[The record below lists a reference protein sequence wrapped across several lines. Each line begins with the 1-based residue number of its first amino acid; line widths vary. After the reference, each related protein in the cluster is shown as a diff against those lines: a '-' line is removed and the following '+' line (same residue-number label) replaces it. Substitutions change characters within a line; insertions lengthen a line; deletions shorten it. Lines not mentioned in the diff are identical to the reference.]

1 MAEEQLSKWK
11 GKESIES
18 ASITAEQV
26 WACLEDFCNA
36 HKWLP
41 NLDTCYLVEG
51 VPGQPGLVRYCASS
65 KSDGHEVTIRWV
77 KEKLILMDPIQR
89 WLSYEVTDNNVG
101 IKSYVA
107 TIKVFPINFDNG
119 MKGCRIEWSYVA
131 DPFEGWKF
139 EDFASHIDYSLKFM
153 TKKMEH
159 ASLLMGQNLSTS
171 AT

>member
-1 MAEEQLSKWK
+1 MAEEQPSKWE

-18 ASITAEQV
+18 AGITAEQV

-51 VPGQPGLVRYCASS
+51 APGQPGLIRYCGSS
-65 KSDGHEVTIRWV
+65 QSDDHEVTIRWV

-89 WLSYEVTDNNVG
+89 CLSYEVTDNNMG

-107 TIKVFPINFDNG
+107 TIKVRPINFDNG
-119 MKGCRIEWSYVA
+119 MEGCRIEWSYVA
-131 DPFEGWKF
+131 DPFEGWRF
-139 EDFASHIDYSLKFM
+139 EDFASYIDYSLKFM
-153 TKKMEH
+153 TKTMES
-159 ASLLMGQNLSTS
+159 ASPLRGQSSSMNT
-171 AT
+171 T